1 MKSPTTIAWVLDFST
16 YMGCHGK
23 NHLSKWLAIMT
34 WVYTDVGHL
43 SELKTIYFRWE
54 VDIIE
59 LRILLDKHLF
69 HGCGY
74 NNSSGNQKMWCKFNP
89 TMTTMIISMRIYL
102 SVGHVYKSNFQ
113 CDSIYIYLCLDWKNA
128 YWRGLPLIFSTKNTR
143 NKL

>member
-1 MKSPTTIAWVLDFST
+1 
-16 YMGCHGK
+16 
-23 NHLSKWLAIMT
+23 MT

-74 NNSSGNQKMWCKFNP
+74 NNSSGNQK
-89 TMTTMIISMRIYL
+89 
-102 SVGHVYKSNFQ
+102 
-113 CDSIYIYLCLDWKNA
+113 CDASSTLQWQQWLYLCGYIWV
-128 YWRGLPLIFSTKNTR
+128 
-143 NKL
+143 